1 MITVG
6 ITGIIGSGKTTVSAA
21 LKKNGFAVID
31 LDGLAKK
38 AITLKEVQEAI
49 RRRLGNE
56 YVKDG
61 RVVVERLRDKVFTDK
76 AGLEELEKIV
86 HPKVLEAMQRGMDS
100 AQKAGRG
107 VVVVDGPLIY
117 EVGLHKSLDKIVVVS
132 AQMDTI
138 RERLKARGVSRDDMD
153 RRISHQI
160 PLEEKE
166 KMADFVIYN
175 NGTKEELESE
185 TEDLIRRIK
194 EWEVSVDAP

>member
-194 EWEVSVDAP
+194 DWEVSVDAP